1 MKWIKCSE
9 KMPEDRSGV
18 LLWDA
23 DLEEVISGHYSHK
36 TQLFY
41 HHGHLI
47 ENEITHWCMP
57 PRPPQQEVKSALE
70 IGMSRYADAMQKLAE
85 GGD

>member
-1 MKWIKCSE
+1 MEWIKCSE

-41 HHGHLI
+41 HHGYLI

-57 PRPPQQEVKSALE
+57 PQPPEE
-70 IGMSRYADAMQKLAE
+70 
-85 GGD
+85 

>member
-1 MKWIKCSE
+1 MEWIKCSE
-9 KMPEDRSGV
+9 KMPEDRRGV

-57 PRPPQQEVKSALE
+57 PQPPEE
-70 IGMSRYADAMQKLAE
+70 
-85 GGD
+85 

>member
-57 PRPPQQEVKSALE
+57 PQPP
-70 IGMSRYADAMQKLAE
+70 E
-85 GGD
+85 GGCTK